1 MDNNINGYVEYCKL
15 FSVLIKNKNSMYLQ
29 LEGNIQTIILDEEIG
44 TDLEKFDF
52 FSEWLGRSKNTI
64 CSFS

>member
-1 MDNNINGYVEYCKL
+1 MDNAINGHAKCRNL
-15 FSVLIKNKNSMYLQ
+15 LSVLIKNKNSMYLQ

-52 FSEWLGRSKNTI
+52 F
-64 CSFS
+64 F

>member
-44 TDLEKFDF
+44 TDFVVIGDN
-52 FSEWLGRSKNTI
+52 SERE
-64 CSFS
+64 

>member
-52 FSEWLGRSKNTI
+52 FSEWLGLL
-64 CSFS
+64 